1 MPAEQ
6 PAGPTVDS
14 SLEAPQGTRPEPS
27 VSVSSAEGPSQVDG
41 VPRVAVAAMVAS
53 VAESVPE
60 IVPSQ
65 RPLGRAE
72 EATTVGHVATK
83 AEDEGASDVAR
94 APSAD
99 DASETFVSLEEVR
112 EPSPDEG
119 LASAAE
125 RNSTVKDGTPNVG
138 RPAATVEVV
147 MEELERHF
155 PWTPML
161 SYPCPFVSPWCVTR
175 PPF

>member
-1 MPAEQ
+1 MPTEQ

-14 SLEAPQGTRPEPS
+14 SLKAPQGARPEPS

-41 VPRVAVAAMVAS
+41 VPLVAVAAMVAS
-53 VAESVPE
+53 VAESIPE
-60 IVPSQ
+60 IAPRQ
-65 RPLGRAE
+65 RPLGRAGE
-72 EATTVGHVATK
+72 TTAVGHAATK
-83 AEDEGASDVAR
+83 AEDEGASR
-94 APSAD
+94 APSTH
-99 DASETFVSLEEVR
+99 DASDTPLSLEEVR
-112 EPSPDEG
+112 EPPPDEG
-119 LASAAE
+119 LASATE
-125 RNSTVKDGTPNVG
+125 RDSAVKDEAPSVG
-138 RPAATVEVV
+138 RPAATVVVAV